1 MKKLSRIH
9 LMNMEKKK
17 LSPKQMKNVLGGMP
31 GVCGCGCCYQGSGG
45 SSEADNGDANINSG
59 YHSYNC

>member
-1 MKKLSRIH
+1 
-9 LMNMEKKK
+9 MEKKK